1 MAKKVAKTNE
11 SLTRDDAAVQVI
23 MSIAGT
29 TTLTELTAKADAA
42 FVAGAE
48 GRESNPTMQK
58 QALRR
63 ALGTLEAVGLIRQT
77 KPTDVIVEKVKK

>member
-1 MAKKVAKTNE
+1 MAKKVAKSTE
-11 SLTRDDAAVQVI
+11 SLTRDDAAVQAI
-23 MSIAGT
+23 MAITGT
-29 TTLTELTAKADAA
+29 STLTELTAKADEM

-48 GRESNPTMQK
+48 GRESNPAMQK

>member
-1 MAKKVAKTNE
+1 MAKKVAKSTE
-11 SLTRDDAAVQVI
+11 ALSRDDCACRAI
-23 MSIAGT
+23 MAITGT

>member
-1 MAKKVAKTNE
+1 MAKKAAKSTE
-11 SLTRDDAAVQVI
+11 ALTRDDAACRAI
-23 MSIAGT
+23 LAITGT